1 MPQQTSMI
9 PQQRPPDIKGFSLT
23 QPWGSG
29 VIEEFKLYK
38 TRDWHTNY
46 RGLIAIHA
54 SKGFPGWARELHE
67 EEGGIFQQTL
77 NRPWGKLPL
86 GAILGG
92 CRANRVLPDR
102 KHPETPSDQ
111 RTRARIRGLESWP
124 ILLGISQRDET
135 PSPYRNQRGLETMDP
150 SRGNKGLSFEFI
162 RGGIWT
168 SLSMKSSA

>member
-1 MPQQTSMI
+1 MMPQQTSMI

-86 GAILGG
+86 GAILGVVELIG
-92 CRANRVLPDR
+92 CYRTENILKRRQISAQEQEYGDWSPGRYCWEFRNVMKLHRPIETKGALKLWTLP
-102 KHPETPSDQ
+102 EA
-111 RTRARIRGLESWP
+111 TRDY
-124 ILLGISQRDET
+124 LLNSYEVEYGQV
-135 PSPYRNQRGLETMDP
+135 YR
-150 SRGNKGLSFEFI
+150 
-162 RGGIWT
+162 
-168 SLSMKSSA
+168 